1 MHWVPRNIPVAQVQ
15 YPGYSIIRE
24 PVQLFF
30 SSYKY
35 GVSLT
40 VFMLAYTC
48 YLDAMA
54 TMSMC
59 ELCIILVTGTLL
71 DLETTLLY
79 VIFFVVR
86 KYFIWHT

>member
-1 MHWVPRNIPVAQVQ
+1 MHWVPRIPVAQVQ

-40 VFMLAYTC
+40 VFMLAYTF

-86 KYFIWHT
+86 KYFVWHT